1 MLKGLLV
8 VNGFIK
14 NKKERF
20 ESLYNDLKNVFNNND
35 ILLDEITNDK
45 LLIII
50 NEMNH
55 PKYDFILFWDK
66 DVNLAYHLENLG
78 YRVYNSAK
86 SIELCDDKAKTAL
99 ILENNGIRIPKTIIA
114 PFTFSNNPF
123 NYDNLDFLDN
133 VIKVLGLPLIIKE
146 SYGSF
151 GEQVYLCDNIEKIKE
166 VILKITP
173 KPFIFQEFIKTSV
186 GRDVR
191 IEVVGDNVL
200 GAVLRESQNGDFRSN
215 VLQGGKMT
223 KTELKESFSNMAY
236 KAIKL
241 LGLDFGGV
249 DILFGENDEPI
260 LCEVNSNVHFRTFEA
275 TTGISLPQV
284 LANYLKENIKK

>member
-1 MLKGLLV
+1 MLEGLLV

-14 NKKERF
+14 NKVERF
-20 ESLYNDLKNVFNNND
+20 NSLYEDLKKEFLNND
-35 ILLDEITNDK
+35 ILLKEATNEE

-50 NEMNH
+50 NESIIA
-55 PKYDFILFWDK
+55 KYDFILFWDK
-66 DVNLAYHLENLG
+66 DVNLAYHLEKRG

-86 SIELCDDKAKTAL
+86 SIELCDDKAKTSL
-99 ILENNGIRIPKTIIA
+99 ILENSGIKVPKTIIA

-123 NYDNLDFLDN
+123 NDNDLKFVDKIIDEL
-133 VIKVLGLPLIIKE
+133 KLPLIIKE
-146 SYGSF
+146 SFGSF
-151 GEQVYLCDNIEKIKE
+151 GEQVYLASTKEEIYDIIHKIS
-166 VILKITP
+166 P
-173 KPFIFQEFIKTSV
+173 RPFIFQEFIKSSN

-191 IEVVGDNVL
+191 IEVVGGKAI
-200 GAVLRESQNGDFRSN
+200 GAVLRESANGDFRSN

-223 KTELKESFSNMAY
+223 KYNPPKSFYDM
-236 KAIKL
+236 AIKSTNL

-249 DILFGENDEPI
+249 DIMFGENDEPI

-284 LANYLKENIKK
+284 LATYLKEKIKK

>member
-1 MLKGLLV
+1 MLEGLLV

-14 NKKERF
+14 NKVERF
-20 ESLYNDLKNVFNNND
+20 NSLYEDLKKEFLNND
-35 ILLDEITNDK
+35 IILKTATNDE

-50 NEMNH
+50 NKNIA

-66 DVNLAYHLENLG
+66 DVNLAYHLEKCG

-86 SIELCDDKAKTAL
+86 SIELCDDKAKTSL
-99 ILENNGIRIPKTIIA
+99 ILENSGIKVPKTIIA

-123 NYDNLDFLDN
+123 NDNDLKFVDN
-133 VIKVLGLPLIIKE
+133 IINELKLPLVIKE
-146 SYGSF
+146 SFGSF
-151 GEQVYLCDNIEKIKE
+151 GEQVYLLKNKEEIYDIIHKIS
-166 VILKITP
+166 P
-173 KPFIFQEFIKTSV
+173 RPFIFQEYIKSSH

-191 IEVVGDNVL
+191 IEVVGGVAL
-200 GAVLRESQNGDFRSN
+200 GAVLRESASGDFRSN

-223 KTELKESFSNMAY
+223 KYSPPQSFIDMAIN
-236 KAIKL
+236 ATKL

-249 DILFGENDEPI
+249 DIMFGENSEPI

-284 LANYLKENIKK
+284 LATYLKEKIKK